1 MFSYKSASYEK
12 VEKPK
17 PDKKFKKKSYE
28 EIKKLIEDGDEMQL
42 KETIKTKKDNN
53 KNENKIKFNVFD
65 ETYYKNN
72 YYLVLFI
79 YYGNIRTR
87 RYSY

>member
-17 PDKKFKKKSYE
+17 SDKKKKFKKNSYE

-53 KNENKIKFNVFD
+53 KNDNEIKFN
-65 ETYYKNN
+65 
-72 YYLVLFI
+72 LL
-79 YYGNIRTR
+79 
-87 RYSY
+87 